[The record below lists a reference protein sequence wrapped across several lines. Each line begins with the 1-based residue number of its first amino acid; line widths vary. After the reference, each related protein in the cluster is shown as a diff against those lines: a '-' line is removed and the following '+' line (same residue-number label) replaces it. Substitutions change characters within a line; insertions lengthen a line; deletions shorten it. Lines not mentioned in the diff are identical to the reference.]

1 MIFLNKA
8 KYITNQFHSCGTMNG
23 KMYCNLFSDGSIV
36 EMDVDTGIMRQL
48 NTTVISEPD
57 CWSNGGMDY
66 LYANGMIYIVENR
79 RKKVACYD
87 IKNDEC
93 KFYDLAGKW
102 YTLSVPNYT
111 LATIF
116 EDNIYIFPRFD
127 KEIMIF
133 SLANNCM
140 KDSFGLS
147 IGDIS
152 VPSNDILAEDPVSAA
167 IFSNAKRLGENVF
180 LTCDVLKKIVVFN
193 FWGRFILYKDY
204 PVGLEQCADFI
215 IKDDILYFLSVYGDV
230 YSYNMAS
237 EEWNIISV
245 HGDKFEFGR
254 FLVTDSNICLL
265 PCLGNDILLYDI
277 AGKEF
282 NRYDNYPE
290 DFVYAL
296 RYPGMAKFF
305 GRCEDDEWYYMAM
318 CAQNYMLK
326 VSKRTGEFRW
336 IKPKNIPHEEKTRFY
351 SKKGVS
357 VINES
362 DEYDLVNFFEYS
374 HSINRDK
381 MNQCGV
387 SVYNFFMEGH
397 K

>member
-8 KYITNQFHSCGTMNG
+8 KYITNQFNSCGIMNG

-36 EMDVDTGIMRQL
+36 ELDANTGKMRQL

-66 LYANGMIYIVENR
+66 LYANGKLYIVENR
-79 RKKVACYD
+79 RKKIACYD
-87 IKNDEC
+87 IRHDEC
-93 KFYDLAGKW
+93 NFYELAGKW
-102 YTLSVPNYT
+102 YTLAVPNYT

-116 EDNIYIFPRFD
+116 KDNIYIFPRFD

-140 KDSFGLS
+140 KDSFCLS

-152 VPSNDILAEDPVSAA
+152 VPSNDILAEDPASAA

-193 FWGRFILYKDY
+193 LGGRSISYKDY

-230 YSYNMAS
+230 YSYSMAS
-237 EEWNIISV
+237 EDWNIISV
-245 HGDKFEFGR
+245 HGDKLEYGR
-254 FLVTDSNICLL
+254 LLVTDSNICLL
-265 PCLGNDILLYDI
+265 PRQGNDIVIYDI

-282 NRYDNYPE
+282 YRYDEYPE

-305 GRCEDDEWYYMAM
+305 GRCEDDDWYYMAM

-326 VSKRTGEFRW
+326 VSKHTGQLAW
-336 IKPKNIPHEEKTRFY
+336 IKPQGISSKEKTRFY
-351 SKKGVS
+351 IKKGVS

-362 DEYDLVNFFEYS
+362 AEYGILGFLQYNRNMQQGNMKLCGRFVHKFFVE
-374 HSINRDK
+374 
-381 MNQCGV
+381 
-387 SVYNFFMEGH
+387 E
-397 K
+397 

>member
-8 KYITNQFHSCGTMNG
+8 KYITNQFPYCGTMNG

-57 CWSNGGMDY
+57 CWSNGGRDY

-79 RKKVACYD
+79 RKRIACYD
-87 IKNDEC
+87 IENDNC
-93 KFYDLAGKW
+93 SFYELNGHW
-102 YTLSVPNYT
+102 YTLSIPNYT
-111 LATIF
+111 LATVF
-116 EDNIYIFPRFD
+116 KDNIYIMPRFD
-127 KEIMIF
+127 KEVMVF
-133 SLANNCM
+133 CL
-140 KDSFGLS
+140 KDRCVHSSYDLP
-147 IGDIS
+147 IGN
-152 VPSNDILAEDPVSAA
+152 VPIPSSEAVAKDPVSAA
-167 IFSNAKRLGENVF
+167 IFSNAKRLGNSVF
-180 LTCDVLKKIVVFN
+180 LTCDMMRKIVIFN
-193 FWGRFILYKDY
+193 LCDGSISYKDY
-204 PVGLEQCADFI
+204 PTGLEKCIDLVINDGVF
-215 IKDDILYFLSVYGDV
+215 YFLSIYGNVYWGDLN
-230 YSYNMAS
+230 SGMFCHI
-237 EEWNIISV
+237 NIERE
-245 HGDKFEFGR
+245 KLEFR
-254 FLVTDSNICLL
+254 RILVTNSQICLL
-265 PCLGNDILLYDI
+265 PGTGKDIFIYSIVDKKLRTYD
-277 AGKEF
+277 
-282 NRYDNYPE
+282 DYPD

-305 GRCEDDEWYYMAM
+305 AGCEDDDWYYMAM

-336 IKPKNIPHEEKTRFY
+336 IKPKNIPHEEKTQFY
-351 SKKGVS
+351 IKKGVS